1 MTASST
7 TAQAFLQ
14 EAVYR
19 SRARQAAGT
28 ALAALAEPRQSV
40 DPAPEARDAGNCG
53 LGVKA
58 AVELDLSDRGAE
70 LLAELWPDG
79 LAPEALPRVREVM
92 RAWIQRQDALDRKRN
107 HFLRDFRGSHGADRS
122 AYAPETL
129 TAYEQGLDAVNAEVS
144 AGLEAA
150 AQALLDAGQP
160 AE

>member
-28 ALAALAEPRQSV
+28 ALAALAETEQ
-40 DPAPEARDAGNCG
+40 APEARDAGNCG

-70 LLAELWPDG
+70 LFAELWPDG
-79 LAPEALPRVREVM
+79 LAAGALPRVREVM

-129 TAYEQGLDAVNAEVS
+129 TAYEQGLDAVNAEVT